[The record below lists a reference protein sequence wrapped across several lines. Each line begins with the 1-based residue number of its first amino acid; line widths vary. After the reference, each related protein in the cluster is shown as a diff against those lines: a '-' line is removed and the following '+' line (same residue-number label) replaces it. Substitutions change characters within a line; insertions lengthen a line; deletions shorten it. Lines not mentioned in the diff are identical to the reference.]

1 MIGIIDYG
9 MGNLRSVYNAFRSL
23 GREATI
29 ANTPEQLRDARGIV
43 LPGVGAFGDGM
54 HNLREWG
61 FVEELDAQ
69 VLRGGKP
76 FLGLCLGMQL
86 LATTGFEHGENSGLN
101 WIQGKVERIKFPK
114 GNEKLRIP
122 HIGWNEVRFQKKDG
136 LYAGL
141 GESQSFYFVHSF
153 VFKPNDPSVVSGV
166 CDYGVDLVA
175 SVEFDNIR
183 ATQFHPEK
191 SHKAG
196 LAVLHNWS
204 EELC

>member
-1 MIGIIDYG
+1 MIAIIDYG
-9 MGNLRSVYNAFRSL
+9 MGNLQSVYNAFRSL

-29 ANTPEQLRDARGIV
+29 ATKPEQLRDARGIV

-54 HNLREWG
+54 HHLRKWG
-61 FVEELDAQ
+61 FAEELNAQ

-86 LATTGFEHGENSGLN
+86 LATTGFEHGENLGLN
-101 WIQGKVERIKFPK
+101 WIQGTVERIKFPK
-114 GNEKLRIP
+114 GNEQLRIP

-141 GESQSFYFVHSF
+141 GEFQSFYFVHSF
-153 VFKPNDPSVVSGV
+153 VLKPNDPRVVSGM
-166 CDYGVDLVA
+166 CDYGVEIVA
-175 SVEFDNIR
+175 SVEFDNIA

-191 SHKAG
+191 SHQAG
-196 LAVLHNWS
+196 LAVLRNWS
-204 EELC
+204 ETLC